1 MSIQW
6 FPGHMT
12 AAKKKAEEALETN
25 DLVIEVLDAR
35 IPGSSTNPMID
46 TMRKE
51 RQRPCLK
58 ILNKSDLADPKVTKE
73 WIQYFN
79 AIPHTTAITLS
90 AKSAGDVKK
99 ILPLC
104 SKLAPHRNS
113 SIKPLRML
121 IMGVPNVGK
130 STIINALHHK
140 KIAKV
145 GNEPAVTKQQQRI
158 ILNASMILT
167 DTPGMMWP
175 KISNEIDGYYL
186 AASHTIGINA
196 YDEIET
202 AMFLFHTIKDD
213 YADLISKKYKI
224 DPPFPD
230 DEAFLQVLA
239 KKRGFMVKGGAMDLY
254 KSATTLLNDYRQGIL
269 GSISLE
275 SPVSRAIM
283 LKKLADRQAEEAAQE

>member
-1 MSIQW
+1 
-6 FPGHMT
+6 
-12 AAKKKAEEALETN
+12 
-25 DLVIEVLDAR
+25 
-35 IPGSSTNPMID
+35 
-46 TMRKE
+46 
-51 RQRPCLK
+51 
-58 ILNKSDLADPKVTKE
+58 
-73 WIQYFN
+73 
-79 AIPHTTAITLS
+79 
-90 AKSAGDVKK
+90 
-99 ILPLC
+99 
-104 SKLAPHRNS
+104 
-113 SIKPLRML
+113 ML

-202 AMFLFHTIKDD
+202 AMFLFHTIKDN
-213 YADLISKKYKI
+213 YAELISKKYKI
-224 DPPFPD
+224 EPPFPE
-230 DEAFLQVLA
+230 DEEFLKILA
-239 KKRGFMVKGGAMDLY
+239 KKRGFMVKGGAVDLY

-283 LKKLADRQAEEAAQE
+283 LKKLVDRQTEEAAQE